1 MGIIQLCLLQEY
13 FKEWL
18 KCILP
23 CAPKVENLK
32 GNQARVFC
40 YLRASPHQNIHFCL
54 SQWSEHNGPL
64 PNEHSEHNGK
74 PGVFLANTFSRT
86 SFGRW
91 GEVHH
96 LSQQPPAS
104 LCILQSCHDWLQH
117 FFFFFF
123 SPTVKPLPAVR
134 RNVFPEQ
141 SGASGIEVLSCRSM
155 SEVFFFPLYVVAIL
169 RSFLN

>member
-32 GNQARVFC
+32 GNQTRVFC

-117 FFFFFF
+117 FFFFLF
-123 SPTVKPLPAVR
+123 LPHCQTAACSQAECVSWTIRSIWNWSVVLQKYVR
-134 RNVFPEQ
+134 
-141 SGASGIEVLSCRSM
+141 S
-155 SEVFFFPLYVVAIL
+155 FFFPLYVVAIL

>member
-32 GNQARVFC
+32 GNQTRVFC

-74 PGVFLANTFSRT
+74 PGVFLANTFSRA

-117 FFFFFF
+117 FFFFSFSPPLSNHCLQSGGMCFLNNQEHLELKCCLAEVCQKFFF
-123 SPTVKPLPAVR
+123 SL
-134 RNVFPEQ
+134 FM
-141 SGASGIEVLSCRSM
+141 LWL
-155 SEVFFFPLYVVAIL
+155 F
-169 RSFLN
+169 